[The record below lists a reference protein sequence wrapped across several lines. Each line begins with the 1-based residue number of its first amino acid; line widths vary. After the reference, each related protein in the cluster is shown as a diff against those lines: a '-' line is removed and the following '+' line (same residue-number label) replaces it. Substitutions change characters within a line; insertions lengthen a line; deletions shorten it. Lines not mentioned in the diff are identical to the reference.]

1 MKKVITVIA
10 LSVAFVASASAQTLL
25 GNLISGA
32 AKKAA
37 AATTTSSASTQSAVT
52 EPAVSNTVLNTVT
65 NLVSGLAGTV
75 YSAPIS
81 LDGTYQYNGVA
92 ISVTSSESG
101 IVSNLTGS
109 AITSGI
115 ESKADEYLAKVGIKP
130 GVMTFTFNAADNSFV
145 LNCGPL
151 SLPGT
156 YKVGQGEKTVTLTF
170 GKTMQFFCLTGTLE
184 SQLSGAKML
193 FTSQKFVEL
202 VKKLASKL
210 GEKTGELKS
219 ISSLAGDYD
228 NFRIGFKLAK

>member
-25 GNLISGA
+25 GNLISGTN
-32 AKKAA
+32 KKSSSDNTT
-37 AATTTSSASTQSAVT
+37 AATVT
-52 EPAVSNTVLNTVT
+52 NTVT
-65 NLVSGLAGTV
+65 NIISGLAGTV

-81 LDGTYQYNGVA
+81 LNGTYQYNGVA
-92 ISVTSSESG
+92 ISATSSEGG
-101 IVSNLTGS
+101 IVSNLAGS
-109 AITSGI
+109 AVTSGI

-156 YKVGQGEKTVTLTF
+156 YKVGQGEQTVTLTF
-170 GKTMQFFCLTGTLE
+170 GKTMQFFSMTGKLE
-184 SQLSGAKML
+184 SHLDGAKML
-193 FTSQKFVEL
+193 FTSEKFVEL
-202 VKKLASKL
+202 IKKIASKL
-210 GEKTGELKS
+210 GENTSSLKS
-219 ISSLAGDYD
+219 ISSMASSYD